1 MVFLLS
7 HKIKMFIK
15 KINPKL
21 HIIATDQ
28 TRLSEIIHP
37 INNQKD
43 PIIPY
48 SLAHAFL
55 LPGTKS
61 IPHRLTH
68 STETLIFT
76 KGTGEITIHGEKESI
91 CQGSIVVVPP
101 GEEQFI
107 YNNGSNNLE
116 FYCIVSPPWNK
127 NQDISIN

>member
-1 MVFLLS
+1 
-7 HKIKMFIK
+7 MFIK

-21 HIIATDQ
+21 HIRTIDQ

-37 INNQKD
+37 IKNPKD
-43 PIIPY
+43 PTTPY

-61 IPHRLTH
+61 TPHRLTH

-76 KGTGEITIHGEKESI
+76 KGTGEITIHGEKKSI
-91 CQGSIVVVPP
+91 CQRSIVVVSP

-107 YNNGSNNLE
+107 YNNGPNNLE
-116 FYCIVSPPWNK
+116 FYCIFSPPWDK
-127 NQDISIN
+127 NQDTSIN